1 MSKIR
6 SVVALAAAVAGVAT
20 SIVHAPPSANEADP
34 GTKLKKGPRM
44 RVLTRLGSALAVTA
58 ALATTT
64 AGVAGA
70 AAYPSD
76 PFPEECNNKSGCVS
90 GVVHWSNRS
99 ATVDVNLFDDRNAG
113 STTVVVDCYTANG
126 FYKTDT
132 RTANNERLTGH
143 PSCQGPVG
151 GINKV
156 VIWLKANVDGSFYY
170 VGTFYRD

>member
-1 MSKIR
+1 MFKNLTR
-6 SVVALAAAVAGVAT
+6 RTAKQGLQLTTPLANSAGPAT
-20 SIVHAPPSANEADP
+20 
-34 GTKLKKGPRM
+34 GFGKGPQM
-44 RVLTRLGSALAVTA
+44 RILTRLGAALAVTA
-58 ALATTT
+58 ALVTTT
-64 AGVAGA
+64 AGVAAA

-113 STTVVVDCYTANG
+113 STTVVVDFYTANG
-126 FYKTDT
+126 YFGTDT
-132 RTANNERLTGH
+132 RTANNERITGH
-143 PSCQGPVG
+143 PSKEGPVG

-156 VIWLKANVDGSFYY
+156 VIWLKANIDGSFYY